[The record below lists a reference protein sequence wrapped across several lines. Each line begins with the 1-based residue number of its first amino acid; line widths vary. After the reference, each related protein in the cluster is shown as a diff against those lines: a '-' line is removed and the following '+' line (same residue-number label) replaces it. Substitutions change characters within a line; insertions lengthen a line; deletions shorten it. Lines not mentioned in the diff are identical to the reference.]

1 MISNHVNWFDVW
13 FVGIV
18 LMPMSIVSKITIKR
32 TPIIGKIG
40 DFFDTIYVERSS
52 ENQRDSVV

>member
-1 MISNHVNWFDVW
+1 MNWFDVW
-13 FVGIV
+13 FIGIV
-18 LMPMSIVSKITIKR
+18 LMPMSIVSKILIKR

-52 ENQRDSVV
+52 ENQRDSVI